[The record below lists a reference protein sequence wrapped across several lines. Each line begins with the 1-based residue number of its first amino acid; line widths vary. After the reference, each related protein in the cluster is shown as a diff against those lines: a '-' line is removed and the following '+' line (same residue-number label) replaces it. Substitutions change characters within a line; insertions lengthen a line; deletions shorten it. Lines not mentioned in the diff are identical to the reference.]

1 MKDFLA
7 KLNEDKAFADEIAAA
22 KSEEELIAKIKAAG
36 FDVTEADLAGTG
48 ELTDDELNAVAGGSV
63 MDRLFQT
70 CERCGHRY
78 MSIVGCSNCGKG
90 TLSEIVGML
99 L

>member
-1 MKDFLA
+1 MADMKDFLA
-7 KLNEDKAFADEIAAA
+7 KLNEDKAFADEIAAVQS
-22 KSEEELIAKIKAAG
+22 KEELLAKVKAAG

-48 ELTDDELNAVAGGSV
+48 ELTDDELNAVAGGI
-63 MDRLFQT
+63 FQT

-78 MSIVGCSNCGKG
+78 MSILGCSNCGKG